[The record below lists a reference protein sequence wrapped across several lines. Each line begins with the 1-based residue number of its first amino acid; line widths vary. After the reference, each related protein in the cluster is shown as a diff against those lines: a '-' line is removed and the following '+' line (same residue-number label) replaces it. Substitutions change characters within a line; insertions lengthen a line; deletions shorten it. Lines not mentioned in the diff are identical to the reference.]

1 VFADEGSPTMAP
13 RDRQRLLD
21 KALALPNAQT
31 SDFSGG
37 RRPPS
42 DVAPHHLKI
51 IKDTVL
57 RARLLG
63 ARLAEGLQSPKGPQ
77 KIASIIRVYP
87 DFDAP
92 SHNGSNGRVS
102 ERAGTVR
109 KTALPT
115 IEEMEALIT
124 RVRAVEG
131 HVARELSMTIDQEI
145 EQLKRRVADA
155 KPEQIDEAYR
165 ALGAALAKRRDSSAH
180 VRDEAFRRIE
190 SDSDFP
196 PRTYLRLLARP

>member
-1 VFADEGSPTMAP
+1 MAP

-21 KALALPNAQT
+21 RALALPNAQAA
-31 SDFSGG
+31 DFYGG
-37 RRPPS
+37 RKPPS
-42 DVAPHHLKI
+42 DAAPHHLKV

-63 ARLAEGLQSPKGPQ
+63 AHLAEGLQSPKGPQ

-92 SHNGSNGRVS
+92 SQNGSNGRVS
-102 ERAGTVR
+102 ERTVSTR

-115 IEEMEALIT
+115 VEEMEALVT

-131 HVARELSMTIDQEI
+131 HVARELSLTIDQEI
-145 EQLKRRVADA
+145 DQLKRRVADA
-155 KPEQIDEAYR
+155 KPEQLDEAYR

-180 VRDEAFRRIE
+180 VREEAFRRIE
-190 SDSDFP
+190 SDSDFA
-196 PRTYLRLLARP
+196 PRIYLRLFARP

>member
-1 VFADEGSPTMAP
+1 MAP

-21 KALALPNAQT
+21 RALALPNAQP
-31 SDFSGG
+31 SDFFGG
-37 RRPPS
+37 RKPPA
-42 DVAPHHLKI
+42 DAAPHHLKV

-63 ARLAEGLQSPKGPQ
+63 AHLAEGLQSPKGPQ

-102 ERAGTVR
+102 ERAVSAR

-115 IEEMEALIT
+115 VEEMEALIT
-124 RVRAVEG
+124 RIRAVEG
-131 HVARELSMTIDQEI
+131 HVARELSLTIDHEI

-155 KPEQIDEAYR
+155 KPEQLDEAYR

-180 VRDEAFRRIE
+180 VREEAFRRIE
-190 SDSDFP
+190 ADSDFA
-196 PRTYLRLLARP
+196 PRGYLRLLGRP